1 MAAEVVPHQ
10 TDRFGVWILQ
20 SQMEQH
26 LRELESRSIRRWESE
41 VASRLGLVLLALPH
55 LIVTIFLH
63 QRIAA
68 EELRDVQLLEAR
80 GQAADHP
87 VAVTCP
93 ETDYLKCLI
102 CRVH

>member
-1 MAAEVVPHQ
+1 MLQASLAEV
-10 TDRFGVWILQ
+10 
-20 SQMEQH
+20 
-26 LRELESRSIRRWESE
+26 
-41 VASRLGLVLLALPH
+41 
-55 LIVTIFLH
+55 
-63 QRIAA
+63 AA
-68 EELRDVQLLEAR
+68 EERRDVQLLEVR